1 MIQMFQ
7 FCFLLLITLASFTFA
22 GCPNS
27 CNGHGRCLD
36 VSRCECFGSWT
47 GGDCSQRKCPIGV
60 AWHDI
65 PSADDVAHAPG
76 AICSNRGTC
85 DDRTG
90 ECTCMQGFEGAAC
103 ERMACSPECDAH
115 GTCNSMRRHADL
127 VDPGSET
134 VGSQPKGS
142 IPYKNNWDAD
152 MIYGC
157 TCDTGY
163 GSWNCATRTCPYG
176 DDPMTTGQAS
186 EVQLL
191 RCDLDPT
198 SSLFPGKQFTFSF
211 KNAVSSPFSA
221 SATSM
226 ELREALQSLPT
237 VGEVEVVF
245 TGDRTTWCDSRFATA
260 SGLDPNHQPASA
272 NVISIRFITN
282 HGKQP
287 RILVLDQN
295 SKTLFGIKDNSVYTA
310 AHGETLVRTVSV
322 GPGPTQTETISS
334 VAGETENLLCSGR
347 GLCDTSTGDC
357 VCFSGFT
364 ASDGRGSRG
373 TVPNCGY
380 AYLPVTSCPSSGGRE
395 CSGHG
400 RCSGYPSYQCEC
412 FDGWRGDGP
421 GDCSRRNCPFGAA
434 WFDTP
439 SDVDVAHGDAECSN
453 KGSCDRKSGKCICE
467 ESFEGIAC
475 ERMSCPG
482 RTVRGSSCS
491 GHGKCLSMSDMASY
505 STTSL
510 GDPEP
515 VSYGSDQ
522 NKASTWDARK
532 VRGCLCDEDW
542 TGYDCSLRSCP
553 KGTDITALE
562 ADKTVLDEVQLLV
575 CETRDVSL
583 ATSGSGSS
591 IGKASFYLSFRG
603 EVTRKLY
610 FDSSASDVKA
620 ALEELKSIGTIQVE
634 YSRTA
639 SNDPDTFCL
648 PPPFTQRVY
657 FSFISEHGD
666 LPPIRVI
673 MDDNTRDAVTL
684 KFTNALGFLD
694 QQIRFSGGDALYDFG
709 IGTASPPAPGSLPA
723 RLFEFVPPYTSSG
736 IRTIEVRKGKSDYAE
751 CANRGICDR
760 YTGQCMCFL
769 GFGASDRM
777 RGKGYIEDCGWREE
791 VVKVRGNV
799 RGGLVK
805 AIN

>member
-1 MIQMFQ
+1 
-7 FCFLLLITLASFTFA
+7 
-22 GCPNS
+22 
-27 CNGHGRCLD
+27 
-36 VSRCECFGSWT
+36 
-47 GGDCSQRKCPIGV
+47 
-60 AWHDI
+60 
-65 PSADDVAHAPG
+65 
-76 AICSNRGTC
+76 
-85 DDRTG
+85 
-90 ECTCMQGFEGAAC
+90 
-103 ERMACSPECDAH
+103 
-115 GTCNSMRRHADL
+115 
-127 VDPGSET
+127 
-134 VGSQPKGS
+134 
-142 IPYKNNWDAD
+142 
-152 MIYGC
+152 
-157 TCDTGY
+157 
-163 GSWNCATRTCPYG
+163 
-176 DDPMTTGQAS
+176 
-186 EVQLL
+186 
-191 RCDLDPT
+191 
-198 SSLFPGKQFTFSF
+198 
-211 KNAVSSPFSA
+211 
-221 SATSM
+221 
-226 ELREALQSLPT
+226 
-237 VGEVEVVF
+237 
-245 TGDRTTWCDSRFATA
+245 
-260 SGLDPNHQPASA
+260 
-272 NVISIRFITN
+272 
-282 HGKQP
+282 
-287 RILVLDQN
+287 
-295 SKTLFGIKDNSVYTA
+295 
-310 AHGETLVRTVSV
+310 
-322 GPGPTQTETISS
+322 
-334 VAGETENLLCSGR
+334 
-347 GLCDTSTGDC
+347 
-357 VCFSGFT
+357 
-364 ASDGRGSRG
+364 
-373 TVPNCGY
+373 
-380 AYLPVTSCPSSGGRE
+380 
-395 CSGHG
+395 
-400 RCSGYPSYQCEC
+400 
-412 FDGWRGDGP
+412 
-421 GDCSRRNCPFGAA
+421 
-434 WFDTP
+434 
-439 SDVDVAHGDAECSN
+439 
-453 KGSCDRKSGKCICE
+453 
-467 ESFEGIAC
+467 
-475 ERMSCPG
+475 
-482 RTVRGSSCS
+482 
-491 GHGKCLSMSDMASY
+491 MSDMASY

-603 EVTRKLY
+603 EITRKLY